1 MLFEQVLRRGNE
13 ANWGQKRE
21 TILKRIT
28 WNSLD
33 KHRNELQKQEC
44 GAVKQGKKSRLW
56 QQLFFFFFCFQASR
70 WKHTPCQVKKK
81 KSPKETELEIK

>member
-56 QQLFFFFFCFQASR
+56 QQLFFFFFAFKPAGGSILLAR
-70 WKHTPCQVKKK
+70 LKK